1 MDFLFQVEQRL
12 CPATISN
19 HASSLLYLLKYLYC
33 KDSPRFDGVP
43 IIGQLRRTVT
53 ILHKQGEV
61 NRPKTR
67 EELQALNCWLDWW
80 VGNGNSN
87 RAIYPV
93 GRFWGPV
100 LRSQQP
106 FPQMTLKGLSI
117 FDRSVFQLTS
127 LAWETQKQGHFR
139 TDALKFSFLNR
150 VVDRWNSPPVTS
162 RTIEQ

>member
-1 MDFLFQVEQRL
+1 MRAPYCICWSTFTARTHPVLMGYPSLANCPEQQ
-12 CPATISN
+12 P
-19 HASSLLYLLKYLYC
+19 YC
-33 KDSPRFDGVP
+33 TNKGKSTGRKPGRNFKLWIAGL
-43 IIGQLRRTVT
+43 IGKWEMEIV
-53 ILHKQGEV
+53 
-61 NRPKTR
+61 
-67 EELQALNCWLDWW
+67 
-80 VGNGNSN
+80 N